1 MGLPSYSRHPPVT
14 DAPGPIQLK
23 SNSTGLLGV
32 ASEVKPAG
40 DENAIA
46 DRRSGAAVK
55 GFTRATNTQSAVGA
69 DGRAGPWGLCR
80 PKKLGRLHPHPAP
93 SPRETWVSERAVLAL
108 PNTRGGGRAWYNAG
122 EPV

>member
-1 MGLPSYSRHPPVT
+1 MGLPSYSRHPLVT

-23 SNSTGLLGV
+23 SNSTGLSGV

-55 GFTRATNTQSAVGA
+55 GFTRATNTQSAAGA
-69 DGRAGPWGLCR
+69 DG
-80 PKKLGRLHPHPAP
+80 
-93 SPRETWVSERAVLAL
+93 SERAAGPLSAQEAGAAAHPHL
-108 PNTRGGGRAWYNAG
+108 PIPEGNMGF
-122 EPV
+122 